1 MIVVKRQY
9 PPKHSCPGGTT
20 DPSMKKGYNI
30 SNRELQ
36 DMARLN
42 ETNNNNNNIFNGKNV
57 SDNTK
62 ITSFYTLKSA
72 APY

>member
-1 MIVVKRQY
+1 MIVVKRQNPQKPFL
-9 PPKHSCPGGTT
+9 PPGS
-20 DPSMKKGYNI
+20 SNSLKKDQYKI

-42 ETNNNNNNIFNGKNV
+42 EINQNNNNIFNGKNV

-62 ITSFYTLKSA
+62 ITSYYTLKSA